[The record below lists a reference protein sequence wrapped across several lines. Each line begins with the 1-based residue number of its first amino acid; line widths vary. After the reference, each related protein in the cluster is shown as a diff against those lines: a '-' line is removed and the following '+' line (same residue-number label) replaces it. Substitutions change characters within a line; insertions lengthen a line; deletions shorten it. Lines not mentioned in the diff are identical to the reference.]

1 MMAALAALS
10 APLSTLAA
18 AAAKKPSGSSSTLLI
33 LIVVAAGFYFLILR
47 PQRQKA
53 KNQRE
58 LVNQFEVGDEVLT
71 AGGIIGH
78 IIDIDGD
85 RVTLETSMGAS
96 FVVLRQYVIRK
107 ISVDVPTDDE
117 HDEHEHDADDHQHD
131 DHEHDADDH
140 EHDEHEHDA
149 DDHQHDDHE
158 HDGTK
163 DHDPDDHGPKTST

>member
-117 HDEHEHDADDHQHD
+117 HDEYDEHDEHD
-131 DHEHDADDH
+131 EHDGDEHDADDH

-149 DDHQHDDHE
+149 DEHE
-158 HDGTK
+158 HDGDEHDETK

>member
-1 MMAALAALS
+1 MAALAALS

-117 HDEHEHDADDHQHD
+117 HDEHDGDEHEHDGD
-131 DHEHDADDH
+131 EHDADDH
-140 EHDEHEHDA
+140 EHDGD
-149 DDHQHDDHE
+149 E

>member
-117 HDEHEHDADDHQHD
+117 HDEHDGDEHEHDGD
-131 DHEHDADDH
+131 EHDADDH
-140 EHDEHEHDA
+140 EHDEHE
-149 DDHQHDDHE
+149 HDDHE

>member
-1 MMAALAALS
+1 MAALAALS

-117 HDEHEHDADDHQHD
+117 HDADDHEHDEHDADDHEHD
-131 DHEHDADDH
+131 EHDADDH
-140 EHDEHEHDA
+140 EHDEHE
-149 DDHQHDDHE
+149 HDDHE

>member
-117 HDEHEHDADDHQHD
+117 HDEHDGDE
-131 DHEHDADDH
+131 HEHDADDH
-140 EHDEHEHDA
+140 EHD
-149 DDHQHDDHE
+149 DHE
-158 HDGTK
+158 HEMPADQAEDVAPAEASDAENTG
-163 DHDPDDHGPKTST
+163 GQGE

>member
-117 HDEHEHDADDHQHD
+117 HDEHDGDEHAGDEHDADDHQHD
-131 DHEHDADDH
+131 GD
-140 EHDEHEHDA
+140 
-149 DDHQHDDHE
+149 E

>member
-1 MMAALAALS
+1 
-10 APLSTLAA
+10 
-18 AAAKKPSGSSSTLLI
+18 LLI

-117 HDEHEHDADDHQHD
+117 HDADDHEHDEHDADDHEHD
-131 DHEHDADDH
+131 EHDADDH
-140 EHDEHEHDA
+140 EHDEHE
-149 DDHQHDDHE
+149 HDDHE